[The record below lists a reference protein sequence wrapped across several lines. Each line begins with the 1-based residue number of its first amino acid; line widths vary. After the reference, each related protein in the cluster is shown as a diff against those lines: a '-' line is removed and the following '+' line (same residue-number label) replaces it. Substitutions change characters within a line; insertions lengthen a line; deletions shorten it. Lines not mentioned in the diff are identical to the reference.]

1 MPRRFKS
8 RWTAEHIPGGYV
20 VKDATGQ
27 APAYVYASETRAD
40 ADTVAVHG
48 QSLLVKEHC
57 IRSEFEFL
65 VSGTLLARGAIR
77 QDAIKDRR

>member
-1 MPRRFKS
+1 MRP
-8 RWTAEHIPGGYV
+8 PGGFRV
-20 VKDATGQ
+20 LDANQ
-27 APAYVYASETRAD
+27 QSLAYVCARETRAD

-48 QSLLVKEHC
+48 QSLLVEEHC

-65 VSGTLLARGAIR
+65 VSGTLLARRAIR

>member
-1 MPRRFKS
+1 MQGNYAVRARTPEQS
-8 RWTAEHIPGGYV
+8 R
-20 VKDATGQ
+20 
-27 APAYVYASETRAD
+27 ETRVD

-48 QSLLVKEHC
+48 QSLLVREHC